1 MLYLASQSPQR
12 ATLLTRA
19 TVRFAIVPSSCNEE
33 DISAPVPQA
42 LAIERARAKARGAQG
57 VPPGGVVLGA
67 DTVVALGREVLG
79 SPSDA
84 AGAAAMLG
92 RLSGTTHQVLTA
104 HCLWRAGTDTEAVA
118 LSMARVTMRPLSA
131 QEIADYA
138 ATGEGIG
145 KAGGYAIQEKADR
158 FVVEVQGAI
167 ETVIGLHVPTVAK
180 LWREV
185 ASASEG
191 TLPGYTGPTISGPQK
206 ALK

>member
-1 MLYLASQSPQR
+1 VLYLASQSPQR

-19 TVRFAIVPSSCNEE
+19 AVRFTVVASSCRE
-33 DISAPVPQA
+33 DDIAIPLPQA

-57 VPPGGVVLGA
+57 VPAGGIVLGA
-67 DTVVALGREVLG
+67 DTVVALGREILG
-79 SPSDA
+79 SPADA
-84 AGAAAMLG
+84 AGSAAMLG
-92 RLSGTTHQVLTA
+92 KLSGTTHQVMTA
-104 HCLWRAGTDTEAVA
+104 HCLWRAGSDLEAVA
-118 LSMARVTMRPLSA
+118 LTTARVTMRPLSA

-158 FVVEVQGAI
+158 FVVELQGALD
-167 ETVIGLHVPTVAK
+167 TVIGLNVPTVAK

-185 ASASEG
+185 AEG
-191 TLPGYTGPTISGPQK
+191 ALPGYTGPTGSGLQK

>member
-19 TVRFAIVPSSCNEE
+19 AVQFTIVASSCRE
-33 DISAPVPQA
+33 DDIAAPVPQA
-42 LAIERARAKARGAQG
+42 LAIERARAKARGAEG
-57 VPPGGVVLGA
+57 VPQGGVVLGA

-79 SPSDA
+79 SPADA
-84 AGAAAMLG
+84 AGCAAMLAK
-92 RLSGTTHQVLTA
+92 LSGTTHQVMTA
-104 HCLWRAGTDTEAVA
+104 HCLWRAGSDLEAVA
-118 LSMARVTMRPLSA
+118 LSTARVTMRPLSA

-138 ATGEGIG
+138 ASGEGVG

-158 FVVEVQGAI
+158 FVVELQGAI

-185 ASASEG
+185 ADG
-191 TLPGYTGPTISGPQK
+191 CLPGYTGPTSTGLQK
-206 ALK
+206 ALKP

>member
-19 TVRFAIVPSSCNEE
+19 SVAFTIVASSCRE
-33 DISAPVPQA
+33 DDIALPLPQA
-42 LAIERARAKARGAQG
+42 LAIERARAKAHGAVG
-57 VPPGGVVLGA
+57 VPDGGIVLGA

-79 SPSDA
+79 SPTDA
-84 AGAAAMLG
+84 AGCATMLAK
-92 RLSGTTHQVLTA
+92 LSGSTHQVMTA
-104 HCLWRAGTDTEAVA
+104 HCLWRAGSDLEAVA
-118 LSMARVTMRPLSA
+118 LSTARVTMRPLSA

-138 ATGEGIG
+138 ASGEGVG

-185 ASASEG
+185 AEG
-191 TLPGYTGPTISGPQK
+191 GLPGYTGLTSTGLQK
-206 ALK
+206 ALKP